1 MVLGRTDKG
10 LIKIKSDEEGGGLR
24 AVNCACCSTCD
35 PCTGLNLSNPLLA
48 TIKSATS
55 VSATFNF
62 PQFYSMGGTSGYLI
76 PATSGSTGPLAWD
89 GISAYWDDLMDPV
102 NPSFYI
108 SLSASCLIFDFSVQD
123 SALRKV
129 TPYDPTYPSGST
141 FPCAPTDPSD
151 PYIQYQFF
159 TIPVNGDNIKS
170 WQRPINMTGIPPAY
184 YPVPTMSITFS

>member
-10 LIKIKSDEEGGGLR
+10 LIKIKTDEEGGGLR

-35 PCTGLNLSNPLLA
+35 PCTGVNLSNPLLA

-55 VSATFNF
+55 VSAIFNF

-89 GISAYWDDLMDPV
+89 GISAYWEDFMDPV
-102 NPSFYI
+102 FPSFYI
-108 SLSASCLIFDFSVQD
+108 SLSASCLRFDFSVAD
-123 SALRKV
+123 FALRNV
-129 TPYDPTYPSGST
+129 TPYNPTYPSGPT
-141 FPCAPTDPSD
+141 FPCKPTDPSD

-159 TIPVNGDNIKS
+159 TIPINGTNVKS
-170 WQRPINMTGIPPAY
+170 WQRPIHPTSIPPAY